1 MFSKEWINPNRV
13 EYFEILD
20 YLSQLKISDD
30 ILYHNEDTYKDM
42 EKYIKE
48 LGNYCDYQNSEKI
61 CEWLDKSILDVPN
74 YKNIDGFTK
83 KDIMHSNI
91 LFNRDMISHDR
102 IKRVHEFVNDY
113 GETKAKLVGNYRS
126 DIASVGIMLDKD
138 NYQSFWYGAEANDI
152 ERFINSFM
160 EYYRTKNDK
169 ELFSN
174 PLIRSSLI
182 HLILMRIHPFGD
194 GNKRSV
200 RLLQNIALASELNEL
215 YNTNLRVL
223 PLNTTLSMY
232 MYRDSYTDRLARVF
246 FDLNHKEENNIAINK
261 WIDFMLNIYDEQL
274 YFCSSKLSSIK

>member
-1 MFSKEWINPNRV
+1 
-13 EYFEILD
+13 
-20 YLSQLKISDD
+20 
-30 ILYHNEDTYKDM
+30 
-42 EKYIKE
+42 
-48 LGNYCDYQNSEKI
+48 
-61 CEWLDKSILDVPN
+61 
-74 YKNIDGFTK
+74 
-83 KDIMHSNI
+83 
-91 LFNRDMISHDR
+91 
-102 IKRVHEFVNDY
+102 
-113 GETKAKLVGNYRS
+113 
-126 DIASVGIMLDKD
+126 MLDKD

-274 YFCSSKLSSIK
+274 YFFSSKLSSIK